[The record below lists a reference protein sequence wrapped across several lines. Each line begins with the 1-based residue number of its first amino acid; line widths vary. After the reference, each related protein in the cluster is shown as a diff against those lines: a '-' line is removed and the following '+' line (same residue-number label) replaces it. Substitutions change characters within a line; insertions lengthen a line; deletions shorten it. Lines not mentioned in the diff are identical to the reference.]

1 MLDQHVASWV
11 HNIIEDDVEM
21 VVDYDY
27 LIESE
32 LQALLVEYEL
42 ETDPKGLEVW

>member
-1 MLDQHVASWV
+1 MDIPQKKLVC
-11 HNIIEDDVEM
+11 IEDDVEM
-21 VVDYDY
+21 VVTYDD

-32 LQALLVEYEL
+32 LQALLVEFEL